1 MQESSSF
8 QEWWNETEAEESSSA
23 FASMPNRCKDK
34 DKEAASSIDEENGE
48 NPSQDHPQG
57 GGDNAFND
65 TDTIMHNNPYLPH
78 RFQDFSPS
86 HAQLCAFHT
95 PQKQHEHLDDNLFP
109 LPLPVAVPHPHSP
122 VRHKFGNEFD
132 ISPERLAPAAH
143 PPSTAAFPHPHSPV
157 RHQIGHEFYISP
169 EQAAHPLST
178 AAVQHPHSPIR
189 RQFGN
194 EFYISPERP
203 GPAPAAHL
211 DLKKDHPPST
221 ATVATETEVTP
232 QTYAVNK
239 VSLFFCFMYI
249 TLMPC
254 FKSDLTNP
262 V

>member
-8 QEWWNETEAEESSSA
+8 QEWRNKMEAEEKSSA

-34 DKEAASSIDEENGE
+34 EAASSIDEESGE
-48 NPSQDHPQG
+48 NASQDHPQE

-65 TDTIMHNNPYLPH
+65 TDTIMRNNPYLPH
-78 RFQDFSPS
+78 PFQDFSPS
-86 HAQLCAFHT
+86 HSQLRAFHS
-95 PQKQHEHLDDNLFP
+95 PQKQKQHEHLDNNLFP
-109 LPLPVAVPHPHSP
+109 LPAAIPHPHSP
-122 VRHKFGNEFD
+122 VRRQFGNEFY
-132 ISPERLAPAAH
+132 ISPERPAPAAH
-143 PPSTAAFPHPHSPV
+143 PPSTAAGPHPHSPV
-157 RHQIGHEFYISP
+157 QCQFGHEFYISP

-178 AAVQHPHSPIR
+178 AAVQHPHTPVR

-194 EFYISPERP
+194 EFYISPER
-203 GPAPAAHL
+203 PAPAAHL

-254 FKSDLTNP
+254 VKSDLTSP